1 MDEQKYVI
9 AIALAEQN
17 NKRLMP
23 LGGKTFSGVDT
34 LSQSSKKEVEK
45 IILDLLLRIFQR
57 TTEGSLKIS
66 NDETGLLLAEISF
79 ESMHNN
85 IPVIKSNWINSGDT
99 DTLIEKQYWEVY
111 NKENE
116 TDNYKHEHYLFHFNH
131 NMSNNS
137 NIHLALHYTFGRGYY
152 EQFRE
157 ADNLNDYSMQF
168 IFNFIDYPIFSLC
181 T

>member
-1 MDEQKYVI
+1 MEEQKYII

-17 NKRLMP
+17 NKRIMP

-66 NDETGLLLAEISF
+66 NDKTGLLLAEISF

-85 IPVIKSNWINSGDT
+85 IPIIKSNWIDTGDT
-99 DTLIEKQYWEVY
+99 ETLIEKLKSICSNLWSVKFQ
-111 NKENE
+111 
-116 TDNYKHEHYLFHFNH
+116 KHEG
-131 NMSNNS
+131 
-137 NIHLALHYTFGRGYY
+137 I
-152 EQFRE
+152 
-157 ADNLNDYSMQF
+157 
-168 IFNFIDYPIFSLC
+168 IFNDLKNKKLS
-181 T
+181 

>member
-1 MDEQKYVI
+1 MEEQKYVI

-23 LGGKTFSGVDT
+23 LGGKNCAEVDI
-34 LSQSSKKEVEK
+34 LSQTSKKEVEK

-99 DTLIEKQYWEVY
+99 DTLI
-111 NKENE
+111 NKLKTISSNLWSIQFK
-116 TDNYKHEHYLFHFNH
+116 KHEG
-131 NMSNNS
+131 
-137 NIHLALHYTFGRGYY
+137 I
-152 EQFRE
+152 
-157 ADNLNDYSMQF
+157 
-168 IFNFIDYPIFSLC
+168 IFFDLKNKKLS
-181 T
+181 

>member
-23 LGGKTFSGVDT
+23 LGGKTFSGFA

-99 DTLIEKQYWEVY
+99 DTLIEKLKSICSNLWSIEF
-111 NKENE
+111 K
-116 TDNYKHEHYLFHFNH
+116 KHEG
-131 NMSNNS
+131 
-137 NIHLALHYTFGRGYY
+137 I
-152 EQFRE
+152 
-157 ADNLNDYSMQF
+157 
-168 IFNFIDYPIFSLC
+168 IFNNLKNKN
-181 T
+181 